1 MIITDKTKKPEST
14 WIEEVPFH
22 WKESKNKYVFK
33 LRKAVVGEDWK
44 KYTLLSLSKRGVV
57 PRDIES
63 GKGKFPESFDTYQ
76 VVMESDLVFCLYD
89 VEETPRAVGFSE
101 IEGMITGSY
110 DVLEV
115 IDGEPKFFYYYYLT
129 IDDFKGF
136 KPLYTGMRNVVRPEN
151 FNNLKI
157 YLPPLHEQQQIVT
170 YLDHKTTLIDQIISG
185 SEKKTEL
192 LKEQRTA
199 IINHAVTKGLNP
211 KVKMKDSGVAW
222 IGEIP
227 EGWDVK
233 KMKYCVRL
241 ISEKGETTL
250 GDIKIS
256 PENVENE
263 TGVCFNFYSD
273 YEGEGMKFRNG
284 DILLNKLRIYLKKI
298 VLTDFDG
305 FSMGEMIV
313 LRTFDG
319 LSKYY
324 HYMLFNQGLI
334 DLLNEQSTGVKLP
347 RVSPDII
354 LNTSIVYPTLSEQQ
368 QIVTYLD
375 QKTKEIDDLVI
386 FEKKRIEL
394 MKEYRQ
400 SLISEVVTGKMNVT
414 ND

>member
-157 YLPPLHEQQQIVT
+157 YLPPLPEQQQIVT
-170 YLDHKTTLIDQIISG
+170 Y
-185 SEKKTEL
+185 
-192 LKEQRTA
+192 
-199 IINHAVTKGLNP
+199 
-211 KVKMKDSGVAW
+211 
-222 IGEIP
+222 
-227 EGWDVK
+227 
-233 KMKYCVRL
+233 
-241 ISEKGETTL
+241 
-250 GDIKIS
+250 
-256 PENVENE
+256 
-263 TGVCFNFYSD
+263 
-273 YEGEGMKFRNG
+273 
-284 DILLNKLRIYLKKI
+284 
-298 VLTDFDG
+298 
-305 FSMGEMIV
+305 
-313 LRTFDG
+313 
-319 LSKYY
+319 
-324 HYMLFNQGLI
+324 
-334 DLLNEQSTGVKLP
+334 
-347 RVSPDII
+347 
-354 LNTSIVYPTLSEQQ
+354 
-368 QIVTYLD
+368 
-375 QKTKEIDDLVI
+375 
-386 FEKKRIEL
+386 
-394 MKEYRQ
+394 
-400 SLISEVVTGKMNVT
+400 
-414 ND
+414 